1 MSGAVR
7 SRSAFSCRPTEE
19 SSATAPGTRRRWED
33 RAASTAHRSR
43 SSGGSVS
50 LLRGRA
56 PRAGSRRAERRA
68 GTCPKTPCR
77 TRYLARRDRSATVP
91 VAHPLL
97 IGLAEQDSEFD
108 RVFLDTFRL
117 VVLRG
122 QNPRVVLEHEAET
135 LNRLMTETGAPCWQ
149 PDPSSTGACQ

>member
-19 SSATAPGTRRRWED
+19 SSATAPGTRRCWKY

-43 SSGGSVS
+43 SSSGSVS
-50 LLRGRA
+50 LLRARA
-56 PRAGSRRAERRA
+56 PRAGSGRAERRA

-77 TRYLARRDRSATVP
+77 TRYLARRDRSAKDALP
-91 VAHPLL
+91 ALL
-97 IGLAEQDSEFD
+97 PIGLAEQDSEFD

-122 QNPRVVLEHEAET
+122 ENPRVVLDHEGET
-135 LNRLMTETGAPCWQ
+135 LNHLMTETGAPCWQ
-149 PDPSSTGACQ
+149 PDPPSAGAC